1 MCDSAIFHTFAADNS
16 VKFDVFFNPILL
28 WTHGDTALFWN
39 CLIALLTLQLI
50 ESPFLLR
57 PKPCT
62 RECEISYRGI
72 QKPFSGEAVG
82 VLKIV
87 FFCPQDKRLF
97 RPHCSAELPKSECHE
112 VHCKQK
118 ALPWVFPKWLQK
130 WEEYCMAVSEP
141 LSAGRECIG
150 WVRLRPHLPPP
161 TLTLTLMMI
170 YPWQFLP
177 SSPPTQFSMMAMC
190 ESCFLIFS
198 EGYRRHIW
206 CLQTC
211 IWEVL

>member
-62 RECEISYRGI
+62 RECEISYRGFVSGI

-82 VLKIV
+82 VLKLV
-87 FFCPQDKRLF
+87 FFCPQNK
-97 RPHCSAELPKSECHE
+97 
-112 VHCKQK
+112 K
-118 ALPWVFPKWLQK
+118 AFQTALQCWAAQK
-130 WEEYCMAVSEP
+130 WM
-141 LSAGRECIG
+141 
-150 WVRLRPHLPPP
+150 
-161 TLTLTLMMI
+161 
-170 YPWQFLP
+170 PW
-177 SSPPTQFSMMAMC
+177 SP
-190 ESCFLIFS
+190 
-198 EGYRRHIW
+198 
-206 CLQTC
+206 LQTKSTSLSFPEMTSKVRKSTA
-211 IWEVL
+211 WQWASH

>member
-1 MCDSAIFHTFAADNS
+1 MCDTAIFHTFAADNS

-62 RECEISYRGI
+62 RECEISYRGFVSGI
-72 QKPFSGEAVG
+72 QKPFSGEVVG

-130 WEEYCMAVSEP
+130 WGRVLLHGSERATKCRAWMHW
-141 LSAGRECIG
+141 LSLA
-150 WVRLRPHLPPP
+150 
-161 TLTLTLMMI
+161 
-170 YPWQFLP
+170 
-177 SSPPTQFSMMAMC
+177 SPPSFAS
-190 ESCFLIFS
+190 L
-198 EGYRRHIW
+198 
-206 CLQTC
+206 
-211 IWEVL
+211 